1 MPANFITTEI
11 WPFIR
16 EYWWAWALLGAAFL
30 WVTSLLLVR
39 YLSLRRLSAALKREA
54 ELEDLEEVRL
64 PHPQPQDHEALLL
77 LKDYRRRYLLK
88 LWPYT
93 SLTFKELNTLC
104 QTLVVEIASIYYP
117 EDERPELRASLADLV
132 SLYRRVGVR
141 LGSWLEATPFRPLK
155 DMELA
160 TVFFLHTTYQKLKR
174 HPIHQFLQRHHM
186 YRLARWAWS
195 AANLVNPYYWGRQ
208 VAYRGGREFLARTF
222 LAKLVTVVGEEAM
235 RLYSRRAPN
244 FRLFRRYQ
252 VGVQEMVNL
261 GLGENGT
268 LPAEVA
274 APLLRAILK
283 AKGLEDQE
291 KVALLRRLAQ
301 ARRQET
307 GLADLT
313 PTEQQDLQKWLEG
326 LVKTSWK
333 GLEQEERLAQVKERW
348 KEVERELELEQQK

>member
-1 MPANFITTEI
+1 MTTDI
-11 WPFIR
+11 STFIR
-16 EYWWAWALLGAAFL
+16 HYWWIWALVGLALLWAA
-30 WVTSLLLVR
+30 SLLLVR
-39 YLSLRRLSAALKREA
+39 YLTLKRLSAALKQEA
-54 ELEDLEEVRL
+54 ELEDLEIRL

-77 LKDYRRRYLLK
+77 LRTYRRRYLLK

-93 SLTFKELNTLC
+93 RLSFKEINDLC
-104 QTLVVEIASIYYP
+104 QTLVAEIARIYHP
-117 EDERPELRASLADLV
+117 EEERPELRASLADLV

-160 TVFFLHTTYQKLKR
+160 TVFFLHTTYQKLKG
-174 HPIHQFLQRHHM
+174 HPVHQFLQRHHM
-186 YRLARWAWS
+186 YRLARWAWG
-195 AANLVNPYYWGRQ
+195 AANLLNPYYWGRQ
-208 VAYRGGREFLARTF
+208 VAYRSGREFLARTF

-252 VGVQEMVNL
+252 VGVQEMINL
-261 GLGENGT
+261 GLQENGS

-274 APLLRAILK
+274 APLLKSILK

-291 KVALLRRLAQ
+291 KVMLLKKLSAPRRRA
-301 ARRQET
+301 T
-307 GLADLT
+307 GLADLS

-326 LVKTSWK
+326 QVKICWE
-333 GLEQEERLAQVKERW
+333 GPAREERLAQLKTRW
-348 KEVERELELEQQK
+348 QEVEPERELEPEK